1 MTDRDGAWL
10 HDSNPIRSTFK
21 ADFILTGL
29 VVKNCDGRDGD
40 ENTGGIVGWGLPG
53 TAKSSAD
60 KICVVG
66 WRIDSLG
73 YMLNDTHANGFSHL

>member
-1 MTDRDGAWL
+1 MILILFGAPSKQILSSQDG
-10 HDSNPIRSTFK
+10 SEQ
-21 ADFILTGL
+21 
-29 VVKNCDGRDGD
+29 NCNGRDGD
-40 ENTGGIVGWGLPG
+40 ENTSGIVGWGLPG

-73 YMLNDTHANGFSHL
+73 YMLNDTHAYGFSHL